1 VLKTLSQIDPEIYNW
16 IKKEE
21 EREKSNLILIASE
34 NYTSPAVREAQ
45 GSVLTHKY
53 AEGYPG
59 KRYYGG
65 CEFIDEIERLA
76 IKRAKKLFSAP
87 HVNVQPH
94 SGSQANMA
102 IYLAVLKPGDV
113 ILGMDISSGGHLTH
127 GHKINFSG
135 TLFTPVYYGVD
146 PKKEEIDFNEVE
158 DKARKYKPKI
168 IICGASS
175 YSKIIDFKTFRE
187 IADRVGAYLLA
198 DIAHIAGEVAAGFH
212 PSPFPHAHFVTS
224 TTHKT
229 LRGPRGGIIMC
240 QKEFASIVDQSV
252 FPGIQGG
259 PLMHVIA
266 AKAVCFK
273 EALQPEFKEYQ
284 KKVIQNAKRLA
295 NLLKEK
301 GYRIV
306 SGGTDTHLFLV
317 DLRNKGLTG
326 KQAEDLLGKV
336 GISVN
341 KNVIPYDPLPP
352 AQTSGI
358 RIGTPAITTRGM
370 GEEEMEVIAKVIDMV
385 LSHPGDERIMEMAK
399 KEVKELCEK
408 FPLYSS

>member
-1 VLKTLSQIDPEIYNW
+1 MLNETLHQIDPEIFSC
-16 IKKEE
+16 IQKETG
-21 EREKSNLILIASE
+21 REKSNLILIASE
-34 NYTSPAVREAQ
+34 NYTSRAVREAQ
-45 GSVLTHKY
+45 GSILTHKY

-65 CEFIDEIERLA
+65 CQFVDEVERLA
-76 IKRAKKLFSAP
+76 IERAKKLFSAP

-102 IYLAVLKPGDV
+102 VYLAILKPGDP
-113 ILGMDISSGGHLTH
+113 ILGMDISCGGHLTH

-135 TLFTPVYYGVD
+135 KLFTPYYYGVN
-146 PKKEEIDFNEVE
+146 PENEFIDFNEVE
-158 DKARKYKPKI
+158 EKAKKFRPRI
-168 IICGASS
+168 IVAGASA
-175 YSKIIDFKTFRE
+175 YSRTIDFKTFRE

-198 DIAHIAGEVAAGFH
+198 DIAHIAGEIAAGIH

-229 LRGPRGGIIMC
+229 LRGPRGAFIMC
-240 QKEFASIVDQSV
+240 QEEFASLIDQAV

-266 AKAVCFK
+266 AKAVCFLEASQK
-273 EALQPEFKEYQ
+273 EFREYQ
-284 KKVIQNAKRLA
+284 KKVVRNAQKLSRSLQKR
-295 NLLKEK
+295 

-317 DLRNKGLTG
+317 DLRDKGITG
-326 KQAEDLLGKV
+326 KKAEKLLEEV

-352 AQTSGI
+352 TETSGL

-370 GEEEMEVIAKVIDMV
+370 GEEEMEIIADIIDGII
-385 LSHPGDERIMEMAK
+385 SHPGEDKWKEKAK

-408 FPLYSS
+408 FPVCF

>member
-1 VLKTLSQIDPEIYNW
+1 
-16 IKKEE
+16 
-21 EREKSNLILIASE
+21 
-34 NYTSPAVREAQ
+34 
-45 GSVLTHKY
+45 
-53 AEGYPG
+53 
-59 KRYYGG
+59 
-65 CEFIDEIERLA
+65 
-76 IKRAKKLFSAP
+76 
-87 HVNVQPH
+87 
-94 SGSQANMA
+94 
-102 IYLAVLKPGDV
+102 
-113 ILGMDISSGGHLTH
+113 MDISSGGHLTH

-158 DKARKYKPKI
+158 DKAIKHKPKI

-175 YSKIIDFKTFRE
+175 YPKIIDFKTFRE
-187 IADRVGAYLLA
+187 IAERVGAYLLA
-198 DIAHIAGEVAAGFH
+198 DIAHIAGEVAAGLH

-284 KKVIQNAKRLA
+284 KRVIQNAKRLA

-370 GEEEMEVIAKVIDMV
+370 GEEEMEVIAKLIDMV
-385 LSHPGDERIMEMAK
+385 LSHPGDERIMEMAR
-399 KEVKELCEK
+399 KEVKELCER
-408 FPLYSS
+408 FPLYFS